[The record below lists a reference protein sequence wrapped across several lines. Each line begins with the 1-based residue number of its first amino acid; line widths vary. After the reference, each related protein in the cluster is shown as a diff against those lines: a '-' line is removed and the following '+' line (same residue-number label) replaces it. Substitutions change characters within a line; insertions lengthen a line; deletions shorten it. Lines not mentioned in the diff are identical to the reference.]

1 MKKIL
6 SLKLLLL
13 WFFVLV
19 GCSSNLSTTTEN
31 ISSDD
36 KTQKIENVYQNYISQ
51 IPETIDDD
59 YLFPQVSDPDV
70 DLEIVINS
78 QVLVNRLYSYE
89 SLAYDQEVVFL
100 LRFSYEDIMVE
111 KVGSFTQLKDPSLA
125 IDESIQAVFD
135 SVFNEIKSQVPV
147 VMTSDFTLPMIE
159 QDGVVVRYESSDLE
173 IYRNRLLFSFPEQS
187 HYVILR
193 AAVTYESYVRTLD
206 IPIRLEAKDQLPQ
219 IPEIRVYTDD
229 NQTIESDVDYTPG
242 SLDLFTNGMYDG
254 IQEDFSGASMGIRL
268 RGNSTLNMPK
278 KSYKIKFDI
287 KQAMFTDYAEKDWV
301 LLANYA
307 DQSLIRTALANHL
320 AEGLEMEFVPI
331 SIFVDLYINDVYQGN
346 YMLTDQVEATNDR
359 VDIEEG
365 SRSLNT
371 GYLLEWDNRLYDDTL
386 DHSDVNYFFIRGLP
400 FVIKTPNWNDPEYI
414 QDHYYFIEDYMLT
427 VYLTLEDGKEY
438 LEIIDE
444 QSFIDWFI
452 VNEVFKNVDAGFSS
466 IYFYKDKDALL
477 KMGPIWDFDLSLGN
491 AGHLEEELR
500 QVEGWYT
507 PREEKNKLFFFLM
520 QYPSFRT
527 NLVNRW
533 NQVYEDHI
541 LSLLDQVHPMSDSM
555 ALSVHENFELWDVIG
570 KNNEWYTVPE
580 ILESDTYAKQVW
592 FVYDY
597 LEARIAW
604 LNEAIDQL
612 DDE

>member
-1 MKKIL
+1 MKKT
-6 SLKLLLL
+6 LL
-13 WFFVLV
+13 WLMILVSFALVL
-19 GCSSNLSTTTEN
+19 GCDSNPSLTNENTT
-31 ISSDD
+31 ISQSL
-36 KTQKIENVYQNYISQ
+36 QKIEDVFQDYQTL
-51 IPETIDDD
+51 IPDTIEDH
-59 YLFPQVSDPDV
+59 YQFPQLSVEEV
-70 DLEIVINS
+70 DLQILFNGH
-78 QVLVNRLYSYE
+78 VLVNGLYQYE
-89 SLAYDQEVVFL
+89 SLAYDQELVFI
-100 LRFSYEDIMVE
+100 LRFTYQDQVMD
-111 KVGSFTQLKDPSLA
+111 KVISITQLRDQSLNTDEQ
-125 IDESIQAVFD
+125 IDAQFNAVFT
-135 SVFNEIKSQVPV
+135 EIRANVPV
-147 VMTSDFTLPMIE
+147 VMTSDFSLPVID
-159 QDGVVVRYESSDLE
+159 QSGVVVSYESSDLE
-173 IYRNRLLFSFPEQS
+173 IYRNRLLFSFPEESQ
-187 HYVILR
+187 YIILR
-193 AAVTYESYVRTLD
+193 VAATYEGQVRTQD

-219 IPEIRVYTDD
+219 IPEIHIYTED
-229 NQTIESDVDYTPG
+229 NQTIESNEDYTPG
-242 SLDLFTNGMYDG
+242 SMDLFTHGMYEG

-268 RGNSTLNMPK
+268 RGNSTFFMPK

-287 KQAMFTDYAEKDWV
+287 KQAMFTDYAERDWV

-320 AEGLEMEFVPI
+320 ADDLQMEFVPI
-331 SIFVDLYINDVYQGN
+331 SIFVDLYINGDYQGN

-427 VYLTLEDGKEY
+427 VYLTLENGHDY
-438 LEIIDE
+438 SQIIDE
-444 QSFIDWFI
+444 RSFIDWFI

-466 IYFYKDKDALL
+466 IYFYKDRDALL

-507 PREEKNKLFFFLM
+507 SREEKNKLFFFLM

-527 NLVNRW
+527 NLMNRW

-541 LSLLDQVHPMSDSM
+541 LSLLDQVHLISDSM
-555 ALSVHENFELWDVIG
+555 ALSVHENFELWDIIG

-597 LEARIAW
+597 LEARISW
-604 LNEAIDQL
+604 LNDAINQL